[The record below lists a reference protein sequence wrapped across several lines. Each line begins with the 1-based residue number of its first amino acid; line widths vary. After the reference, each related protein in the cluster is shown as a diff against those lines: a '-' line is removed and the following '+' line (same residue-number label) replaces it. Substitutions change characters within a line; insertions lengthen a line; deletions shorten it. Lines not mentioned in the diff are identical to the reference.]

1 MVVSNVIVDI
11 TIILLPHATLSSG
24 ITNVSG
30 LAVAAIDLAY
40 C

>member
-1 MVVSNVIVDI
+1 MIVDI
-11 TIILLPHATLSSG
+11 TIYFLSHATLSSG
-24 ITNVSG
+24 ITNVSD

>member
-1 MVVSNVIVDI
+1 MVVSNVIADI